1 VRAIG
6 WLLIALVL
14 VEPWIGVVLWRR
26 FRRDLAANPGARLRL
41 YRRILALEWSYALA
55 VVATVAGQPHPAAA
69 LGLVAPS
76 LAGGSAALRS
86 SLVGLVV
93 GLSLALIAPVLTAR
107 GRAFVRSAAGE
118 AGALLPANGRERAWF
133 VAVALTAGV
142 CEELLYRGFL
152 FFFLARFVP
161 SATVAVIVSA
171 VVFGAAHAYQGR
183 GGVVATALLGACL
196 GGLYVWTGSLWPP
209 IALHALIDL
218 RATLLSPPAAPTAA
232 VASATS
238 AEAAASDRAAT

>member
-1 VRAIG
+1 MLAIG

-14 VEPWIGVVLWRR
+14 AEPWIGVVLWRR
-26 FRRDLAANPGARLRL
+26 FRRDLAAHGDARLRL
-41 YRRILALEWSYALA
+41 YRRILVLEWSYAL
-55 VVATVAGQPHPAAA
+55 VVGVTVAGQPHPSAA

-76 LAGGSAALRS
+76 LAGGSLALRS

-93 GLSLALIAPVLTAR
+93 GVSLALIAPVLTAR

-118 AGALLPANGRERAWF
+118 AGALLPANGRERGCF

-152 FFFLARFVP
+152 FFWIERFTP
-161 SATVAVIVSA
+161 SPTVAVIASA

-183 GGVVATALLGACL
+183 GGVVGTALLGAGL

-218 RATLLSPPAAPTAA
+218 RATLLSPPAALTGP
-232 VASATS
+232 STS